1 MPFSEQSDKCSAH
14 KMPFSGHIIKKFR
27 RPTILQLNIKGL
39 KASKMMV
46 LQELEV
52 LVIVLQETHCT
63 TTKKLVI
70 ANFERAGPSLSKKHG
85 LATLVNEQLKWTL
98 RSQSPPS
105 SNTEWLCMDV
115 DLPVFPHP
123 SVYTDNFKSP
133 HTDWGYNTNSADRD
147 FLVTWANFNN
157 LPSFII
163 QRKQPVS
170 IPVAAILA

>member
-1 MPFSEQSDKCSAH
+1 MILATIAKFATARLSALGSI
-14 KMPFSGHIIKKFR
+14 P
-27 RPTILQLNIKGL
+27 ILG
-39 KASKMMV
+39 KAF
-46 LQELEV
+46 LCHWENTLLEV

-85 LATLVNEQLKWTL
+85 LATLVNEQIKWTL

-115 DLPVFPHP
+115 DLPVFPHH